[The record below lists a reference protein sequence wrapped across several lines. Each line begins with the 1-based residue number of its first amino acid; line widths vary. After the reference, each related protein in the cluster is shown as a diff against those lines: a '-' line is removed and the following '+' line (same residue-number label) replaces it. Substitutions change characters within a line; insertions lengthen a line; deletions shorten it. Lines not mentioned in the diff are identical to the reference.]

1 MNSDSNR
8 KSLLIILS
16 VASIVVSGT
25 FLISIFARGY
35 RLDTNNGSI
44 KFKVTGLLSAT
55 SKPKSAGVYVNNL
68 LVTATDD
75 TLNLT
80 PGSYQIKISKD
91 GFLPWTKNIQIQPE
105 LVYQADAQLFRYL
118 PDLKPISQSRI
129 VNPTISPDNTKI
141 IYAIASTSAQSK
153 ENGLYLLELTELPL
167 LMSKNSQRLLSLNLP
182 YLDWSKFSFK
192 FSPNSKQVLATSKTN
207 PNVYL
212 FSIDQP
218 INSKNLFDVSY
229 QLKQIKNDWQNI
241 QKLTIQSKLEKLPLE
256 IKAIVATNSAIYS
269 YNSNEDKFLYQAS
282 ESVILS
288 QNIISPPP
296 TQSTQTQQRTL
307 KKDSYYVYDI
317 KDDTNFL
324 IGDTSLSQISWI
336 PYSDNLLFIQD
347 KNIRVAEY
355 DATNYQNLYT
365 GYLPPTIT
373 LPTPDGYRLI
383 ISISTSKN
391 SPENLYSITIKNR

>member
-35 RLDTNNGSI
+35 RLDTNNGSL
-44 KFKVTGLLSAT
+44 KFKVTGLLSTT
-55 SKPKSAGVYVNNL
+55 SKPKSAGVYINNL
-68 LVTATDD
+68 LTTATDD

-80 PGSYQIKISKD
+80 PGNYQIKISKE
-91 GFLPWTKNIQIQPE
+91 GYLPWTKNIQIQPE
-105 LVYQADAQLFRYL
+105 LVYQADAQLFRQS
-118 PDLKPISQSRI
+118 PDLKLITQGKI
-129 VNPTISPDNTKI
+129 INPTISPDSTKI
-141 IYAIASTSAQSK
+141 IYAVASTSAQSK

-167 LMSKNSQRLLSLNLP
+167 LMSKNSQRLLSSNLP
-182 YLDWSKFSFK
+182 YLDWSKFSFQ

-218 INSKNLFDVSY
+218 LNSKNLFDVSF
-229 QLKQIKNDWQNI
+229 QLSQIKEDWQNT
-241 QKLTIQSKLEKLPLE
+241 QKQIIQSKIEKLPAE
-256 IKAIVATNSAIYS
+256 IKAVIATNSAIIS
-269 YNSNEDKFLYQAS
+269 YNTNENKLLYQAS
-282 ESVILS
+282 ESAQLS
-288 QNIISPPP
+288 PNIITPPP
-296 TQSTQTQQRTL
+296 TQSTQQQQRTL
-307 KKDSYYVYDI
+307 KKDSYYVYDL

-324 IGDTSLSQISWI
+324 IGDTTMSQISWI
-336 PYSDNLLFIQD
+336 PYSDSLLFV
-347 KNIRVAEY
+347 KNNSLGIVEY
-355 DATNYQNLYT
+355 DATNFQNIYT

-383 ISISTSKN
+383 ISITTSKN
-391 SPENLYSITIKNR
+391 TPENLYSITIRDR

>member
-35 RLDTNNGSI
+35 RLDTNNGSL

-55 SKPKSAGVYVNNL
+55 SKPKSAGVFINNL

-75 TLNLT
+75 TINLT
-80 PGSYQIKISKD
+80 PGSYQIKISKE
-91 GFLPWTKNIQIQPE
+91 GYLPWTKNIQIQPE
-105 LVYQADAQLFRYL
+105 LVYQADAQLFRQS
-118 PDLKPISQSRI
+118 PDLKLITQGKI
-129 VNPTISPDNTKI
+129 INPTISPDSTKI

-153 ENGLYLLELTELPL
+153 DNGLYLLELSELPL

-182 YLDWSKFSFK
+182 YLDWSKFSFQ

-207 PNVYL
+207 PNAYL

-218 INSKNLFDVSY
+218 LNSKNLFDVSF
-229 QLKQIKNDWQNI
+229 QLSRIKEDWQNT
-241 QKLTIQSKLEKLPLE
+241 QKQITQGKIEKLPPE
-256 IKAIVATNSAIYS
+256 IKAVIATNSAILS
-269 YNSNEDKFLYQAS
+269 YNTNENKLLYQAS
-282 ESVILS
+282 ESAKLS
-288 QNIISPPP
+288 PNIITPPP
-296 TQSTQTQQRTL
+296 TQSTQPQQRTL
-307 KKDSYYVYDI
+307 KKDSYYIYDL

-324 IGDTSLSQISWI
+324 IGDTSMSQISWI
-336 PYSDNLLFIQD
+336 PYSDSLLYVQNNNL
-347 KNIRVAEY
+347 NIVEY
-355 DATNYQNLYT
+355 DATNYQNIYT
-365 GYLPPTIT
+365 GYLPPSIT

-383 ISISTSKN
+383 ISVVTSKN
-391 SPENLYSITIKNR
+391 TTENLYSITIKDR